1 MGEALPLHA
10 LRAAATG
17 PPRAAAPPAQREMR
31 AAEGAPLTE
40 EESEEVAESAAAE
53 EAAVEEVAAEKA
65 RMGVEAALQADD
77 VVAAGAG
84 AGAAEAAAAAP
95 VAAEVAAES
104 EAVEATAVEAETGGG
119 AAVKLRGEALVRRS
133 GLTYFILRPTR
144 LDDRPGGSRR
154 LQLSQDDAP
163 ESAGA
168 SVSRADVAEV
178 VVRSLLDPRACNLAC
193 TLSDSAYA
201 GEIAGQEDV
210 SKLLEPL
217 RPNYL

>member
-1 MGEALPLHA
+1 MWALLLLLFSCALARALP
-10 LRAAATG
+10 ATTSFAVIFDCG
-17 PPRAAAPPAQREMR
+17 STGTRVHVFSW
-31 AAEGAPLTE
+31 
-40 EESEEVAESAAAE
+40 SE
-53 EAAVEEVAAEKA
+53 AEKSV
-65 RMGVEAALQADD
+65 GGLPD
-77 VVAAGAG
+77 V
-84 AGAAEAAAAAP
+84 
-95 VAAEVAAES
+95 
-104 EAVEATAVEAETGGG
+104 TAV
-119 AAVKLRGEALVRRS
+119 
-133 GLTYFILRPTR
+133 
-144 LDDRPGGSRR
+144 PGGNKKVTPGIASFE
-154 LQLSQDDAP
+154 AHP

>member
-1 MGEALPLHA
+1 MDLVHSLDFSPALKPV
-10 LRAAATG
+10 RSDN
-17 PPRAAAPPAQREMR
+17 
-31 AAEGAPLTE
+31 
-40 EESEEVAESAAAE
+40 EESLSNL
-53 EAAVEEVAAEKA
+53 
-65 RMGVEAALQADD
+65 ALD
-77 VVAAGAG
+77 
-84 AGAAEAAAAAP
+84 E
-95 VAAEVAAES
+95 
-104 EAVEATAVEAETGGG
+104 
-119 AAVKLRGEALVRRS
+119 
-133 GLTYFILRPTR
+133 
-144 LDDRPGGSRR
+144 
-154 LQLSQDDAP
+154 SQDDAP

>member
-1 MGEALPLHA
+1 MTNGIDESFMEAQFNPVEPL
-10 LRAAATG
+10 
-17 PPRAAAPPAQREMR
+17 
-31 AAEGAPLTE
+31 
-40 EESEEVAESAAAE
+40 
-53 EAAVEEVAAEKA
+53 
-65 RMGVEAALQADD
+65 
-77 VVAAGAG
+77 
-84 AGAAEAAAAAP
+84 
-95 VAAEVAAES
+95 
-104 EAVEATAVEAETGGG
+104 
-119 AAVKLRGEALVRRS
+119 
-133 GLTYFILRPTR
+133 
-144 LDDRPGGSRR
+144 
-154 LQLSQDDAP
+154 LSVTVTSVHDAP